1 MKKPSVIL
9 LLISLSL
16 FCQSQQFQLIV
27 PTSPVIAGEPFRIQ
41 YVVADGKAA
50 GNLVIPDF
58 SPLQY
63 ITGPDVYL
71 GEIKPGTN
79 NKQPKN
85 YVFTLVISN
94 PGNYKIPAATVSIN
108 NNKVSCQSAIVTV
121 RPQESVSPG
130 KAKNLPTLFLESG
143 ESEEQEIRKNL
154 FVKVSTNKKNCYPGE
169 PVTAE
174 FKLYSCI
181 ETLSEV
187 EKNPGFY
194 GFTVLDTE
202 NLGTQKVT
210 TEFIN
215 RRLFNVHTIRKVEL
229 YPLQAGKFFIDPIK
243 IKNKVPVTNKLTEK
257 GKEKV
262 YELSLETE
270 NIPITV
276 MPLPEKNKPAT
287 FSGAV
292 GNFTITASVEKNNLS
307 ANEQGFFVI
316 RINGNGNMIQL
327 EPPVISWPAGTE
339 GYEAVTNDSSGN
351 LSADFLHNRE
361 FRFPFVCAAP
371 GKYTIPSVSF
381 SFYNIRSKSYQTV
394 FSKETSI
401 TVYNAGKKEELITE
415 KKLSINE
422 QSERAAKT
430 AGLIVLAIVVLV
442 LLFWVFRRKEPA
454 RKENSIISHE
464 KTEVTLVLAYENINA
479 PDNIFYSSLYQ
490 VLWLFAAKRFKL
502 SGSEMTKDI
511 LKEKLAESGIAAE
524 HRNKLLKIIDDCE
537 TLIYTNTASGK
548 DRVGLLNEITDI
560 LNEVNGSH
568 Q

>member
-27 PTSPVIAGEPFRIQ
+27 PTSPITAGEPFRIQ

-50 GNLVIPDF
+50 GNLVTPDF

-71 GEIKPGTN
+71 GEITPGTN
-79 NKQPKN
+79 YKQPKN
-85 YVFTLVISN
+85 YVFTLVANN

-130 KAKNLPTLFLESG
+130 KAKNLPTLYLENG
-143 ESEEQEIRKNL
+143 KSEEQEIRKNL

-194 GFTVLDTE
+194 GFTVLDVE
-202 NLGTQKVT
+202 NLVKQKVT
-210 TEFIN
+210 NEIIN
-215 RRLFNVHTIRKVEL
+215 GKLFNVHTIRKVEL

-243 IKNKVPVTNKLTEK
+243 IKNKVPVTNVSAEK
-257 GKEKV
+257 GTGKV

-276 MPLPEKNKPAT
+276 LPLPEKNKPAT

-292 GNFTITASVEKNNLS
+292 GNFTITASVEKDNLS

-327 EPPVISWPAGTE
+327 EPPIISWPAGTE

-351 LSADFLHNRE
+351 LSTDILNNRE
-361 FRFPFVCAAP
+361 FRFPFVCTIP
-371 GKYTIPSVSF
+371 GQYTIPAVSF
-381 SFYNIRSKSYQTV
+381 SFFNIKSNSYQTV

-401 TVYNAGKKEELITE
+401 TAYKAEKKEELITE
-415 KKLSINE
+415 RNLSMNE

-442 LLFWVFRRKEPA
+442 LLFWVLRKKEPV
-454 RKENSIISHE
+454 RKENSIRFYE
-464 KTEVTLVLAYENINA
+464 TPENTLAPVYENINA
-479 PDNIFYSSLYQ
+479 PDNTFHSLLHQ
-490 VLWLFAAKRFKL
+490 ILWLFAAKRFNL
-502 SGSEMTKDI
+502 SGSQMTKDI
-511 LKEKLAESGIAAE
+511 LKEKLAESGMPAK
-524 HRNKLLKIIDDCE
+524 HRDKFLDILDDCE
-537 TLIYTNTASGK
+537 THIYTNTTSGK
-548 DRVGLLNEITDI
+548 DREILLNEIAS
-560 LNEVNGSH
+560 LLKEVNCSH

>member
-1 MKKPSVIL
+1 MKKLSAIL
-9 LLISLSL
+9 LLFFLSL
-16 FCQSQQFQLIV
+16 FCQSQQFKLIV
-27 PTSPVIAGEPFRIQ
+27 PSSPIIAGEPFRIQ
-41 YVVADGKAA
+41 YVVADGKTA
-50 GNLVIPDF
+50 GNLVTPDF

-71 GEIKPGTN
+71 GEITPATN
-79 NKQPKN
+79 YKQSKN
-85 YVFTLVISN
+85 YIFTLVASN
-94 PGNYKIPAATVSIN
+94 PGNYTIPAANISIN
-108 NNKVSCQSAIVTV
+108 NNRVSCPAAIITV
-121 RPQESVSPG
+121 RPQEGESQG
-130 KAKNLPTLFLESG
+130 KAKNLPSLFLESG
-143 ESEEQEIRKNL
+143 ESAELEIKKNL
-154 FVKVSTNKKNCYPGE
+154 FVKVSTNKKTCYPGE

-194 GFTVLDTE
+194 GFTVLDKE
-202 NLGTQKVT
+202 NLGTKKVT
-210 TEFIN
+210 TEAIN
-215 RRLFNVHTIRKVEL
+215 GRLFNVHTIRIVEL

-276 MPLPEKNKPAT
+276 LPLPEKNKPAS

-292 GNFTITASVEKNNLS
+292 GDFTITASVEKNTLP

-339 GYEAVTNDSSGN
+339 GYEAVTNDSADN
-351 LSADFLHNRE
+351 LPTTILNNRE
-361 FRFPFVCAAP
+361 FRFPFVCNIP
-371 GKYTIPSVSF
+371 GQYIIPAVSF
-381 SFYNIRSKSYQTV
+381 SFYNIKLNSYQTV
-394 FSKETSI
+394 FSKETGV
-401 TVYNAGKKEELITE
+401 TAYKAEKKEKLITE
-415 KKLSINE
+415 SKLSINE

-442 LLFWVFRRKEPA
+442 LLFWIFRKKEPVE
-454 RKENSIISHE
+454 KENSILHYE
-464 KTEVTLVLAYENINA
+464 TAENTLAPVYENINA
-479 PDNIFYSSLYQ
+479 PDITFYSSLHQ
-490 VLWLFAAKRFKL
+490 SLWLFAAKRFNL
-502 SGSEMTKDI
+502 SGSEMTKDV
-511 LKEKLAESGIAAE
+511 LKEKLAESGIATE
-524 HRNKLLKIIDDCE
+524 DRNKLLEIFDDCE
-537 TLIYTNTASGK
+537 TRIYTNTTSGK
-548 DRVGLLNEITDI
+548 DRLII
-560 LNEVNGSH
+560 LNDITGILNAVNSSL